1 MTLTCNFTSSYP
13 PVQMMQW
20 YKYDSDITTGLTG
33 KYIGGNLQNPSLTI
47 TDFQPDDQGIYKCS
61 ASNLYGTRN
70 SSDIVVYLHVDGGT
84 CTSLKILKSI
94 TTVQKNSMRVLHN
107 ILYIDVMDFFLNCS
121 TPKVVCIYIR
131 IFKILKF

>member
-1 MTLTCNFTSSYP
+1 
-13 PVQMMQW
+13 MMQW
-20 YKYDSDITTGLTG
+20 YRYDSDITTGLTG
-33 KYIGGNLQNPSLTI
+33 KYVGGTLQNPSLTI

-70 SSDIVVYLHVDGGT
+70 SSDIIVYLDGGT
-84 CTSLKILKSI
+84 CTSFKILKSI

-121 TPKVVCIYIR
+121 TPKVVCCSVYTSEYS
-131 IFKILKF
+131 KY